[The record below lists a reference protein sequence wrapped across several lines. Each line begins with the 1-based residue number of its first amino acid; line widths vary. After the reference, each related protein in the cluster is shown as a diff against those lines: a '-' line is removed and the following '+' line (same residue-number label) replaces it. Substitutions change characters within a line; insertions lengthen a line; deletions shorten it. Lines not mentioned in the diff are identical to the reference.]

1 MGSNPVA
8 VAQISDIAPVSSKEF
23 FDVQASIEGRFTLNL
38 YLTGLPSPS
47 KYIVTYIMSFLDT
60 PLKQLHESNVTYF
73 NQQVRNDKLNR
84 KGEEI
89 LVEVMP
95 NIMLLMAEMRN
106 VWKEKVPLMF
116 EKKSIKLV
124 FQKIEKKMI
133 YKYRERIACGGFNN
147 FMT

>member
-38 YLTGLPSPS
+38 YLTGLPSPN
-47 KYIVTYIMSFLDT
+47 KYIVTYLLSFLDT

-73 NQQVRNDKLNR
+73 NQQVRNEKPNR

-116 EKKSIKLV
+116 EKK
-124 FQKIEKKMI
+124 
-133 YKYRERIACGGFNN
+133 A
-147 FMT
+147 